1 MNNILEDM
9 YYGRILPFWEHSI
22 ESPEYREKVKE
33 SIAADRELR
42 AAFPNAERL
51 IDKSDNARNEVQEI
65 VSYQQFVYGFRVGA
79 QLMLEMLQKVD

>member
-9 YYGRILPFWEHSI
+9 YYGRVLPFWEHSI
-22 ESPEYREKVKE
+22 ETAEYREKVKE

-42 AAFPNAERL
+42 AAFPNAEKL
-51 IDKSDNARNEVQEI
+51 IDNHDNARNEVQEI

-79 QLMLEMLQKVD
+79 QLVLEMLKKVE